1 MTGTYS
7 ADKKQQTQLTFL
19 STYYTQSMS
28 FIYYLLLA
36 TLGLR
41 CCVQAFSSCSK
52 QEPLFLVACGLLI
65 VVASHVAEHG
75 LQSVQ
80 ASVVVVHG
88 LSFSVWPVG
97 SSRTRDQT
105 RVPCVGRQILNHWIT
120 REVLTELSISEHLQ
134 YSSSIKVTLTAHLKL
149 RDQKRCCP

>member
-1 MTGTYS
+1 MY
-7 ADKKQQTQLTFL
+7 LFL
-19 STYYTQSMS
+19 
-28 FIYYLLLA
+28 A
-36 TLGLR
+36 VLGLR

-52 QEPLFLVACGLLI
+52 QELPSTVAYGLLTVGFSCCRAWALEWEASA
-65 VVASHVAEHG
+65 VVA
-75 LQSVQ
+75 
-80 ASVVVVHG
+80 HG

-105 RVPCVGRQILNHWIT
+105 LVPCVGRQILNHWIT

-134 YSSSIKVTLTAHLKL
+134 YSSSMKVTLTAHLKL